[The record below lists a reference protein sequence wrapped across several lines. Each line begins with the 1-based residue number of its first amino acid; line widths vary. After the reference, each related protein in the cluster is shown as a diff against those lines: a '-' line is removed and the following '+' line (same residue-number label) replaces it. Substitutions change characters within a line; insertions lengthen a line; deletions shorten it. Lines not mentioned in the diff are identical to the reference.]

1 MNKRMLWSRIL
12 CIAGIVVS
20 VLGVCSFFRYGI
32 RPDSLTEL
40 CLLSGSG
47 LIALSA
53 FLGKSRYRTFAY
65 GALGLAVIEVGTWV
79 VYVGWSTGPGQ
90 PYSLRIDGLL
100 HLSYILSF
108 FASLAGAILVLLEF
122 FRAWM
127 ESVPMDPR
135 RLLSRIFSIIGLAV
149 MAIGVLAIV
158 GPLRAWGGLVGGFW
172 YFFLG
177 TGLAALGAYLG
188 RSRYRRFLYGTLL
201 VMAALCFLV
210 FIGDILDSMGDHS
223 F

>member
-20 VLGVCSFFRYGI
+20 VVGVVSFLRYGI
-32 RPDSLTEL
+32 LRYNLTEL

-47 LIALSA
+47 LVALSA
-53 FLGKSRYRTFAY
+53 LLGKSRYRTFAY
-65 GALGLAVIEVGTWV
+65 GALGSAVISVSAWASFLV
-79 VYVGWSTGPGQ
+79 WSRTPGH
-90 PYSLRIDGLL
+90 PYSVHLEGLVL
-100 HLSYILSF
+100 LIYVAGL
-108 FASLAGAILVLLEF
+108 FASLAGVMLVLLEF

-127 ESVPMDPR
+127 ESVPMDTR

-158 GPLRAWGGLVGGFW
+158 GPLQAWGGIVGGVS
-172 YFFLG
+172 YFVLG
-177 TGLAALGAYLG
+177 TGLAALGAYPG
-188 RSRYRRFLYGTLL
+188 TTPYRRFLYGILI

-210 FIGDILDSMGDHS
+210 LIGNILDGMSGGS

>member
-12 CIAGIVVS
+12 CVASVVVS
-20 VLGVCSFFRYGI
+20 VVGVLSFLRYGI
-32 RPDSLTEL
+32 LRYSLTEL

-53 FLGKSRYRTFAY
+53 FLGKSRYRTLAY
-65 GALGLAVIEVGTWV
+65 GVLGLAVIEVGTWV

-100 HLSYILSF
+100 HLSYVLSLF
-108 FASLAGAILVLLEF
+108 TSLAGVMLVLLEF

-127 ESVPMDPR
+127 ESVPMDTR
-135 RLLSRIFSIIGLAV
+135 RPFSRIFSVIGLAV

-158 GPLRAWGGLVGGFW
+158 GPLQAWGGIVGGFW
-172 YFFLG
+172 YFVLG
-177 TGLAALGAYLG
+177 TGLMALGAYLG
-188 RSRYRRFLYGTLL
+188 TRSYRRFLYGTLL

-210 FIGDILDSMGDHS
+210 FIGEILDGMSGGS